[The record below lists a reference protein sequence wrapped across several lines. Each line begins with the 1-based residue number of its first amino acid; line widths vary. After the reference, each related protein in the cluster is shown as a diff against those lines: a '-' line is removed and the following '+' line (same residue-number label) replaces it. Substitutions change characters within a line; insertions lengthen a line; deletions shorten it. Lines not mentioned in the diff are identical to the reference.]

1 MYIFVDCETGGLT
14 PEYSLFSLGVII
26 TDVNFNEIDR
36 HEFLFR
42 LSDIRVTPQA
52 LMVNHIDVS
61 QCGFNTDTFHDAT
74 AYLYPYEK
82 EKYIFAGWNVQFDM
96 LFVDRYIPSQTRS
109 HRMLDIQS
117 VYRFF
122 YPHNNANLIAASKSL
137 GIALEPNHT
146 AMRDIEC
153 TVQIARALKQK

>member
-1 MYIFVDCETGGLT
+1 MYIFIDCETGGLT
-14 PEYSLFSLGVII
+14 PEYSLFSLGVIV
-26 TDVNFNEIDR
+26 TDVDFKELDR
-36 HEFLFR
+36 REFMFR
-42 LSDIRVTPQA
+42 LSNIYTTAQA
-52 LMVNHIDVS
+52 LTINNIDVS

-74 AYLYPYEK
+74 AYLYQYEK

-96 LFVDRYIPSQTRS
+96 SFIDRYIPSQVRS
-109 HRMLDIQS
+109 HRLLDVQS
-117 VYRFF
+117 IYRFF
-122 YPHNNANLIAASKSL
+122 YPHNNANLIAASRSL